1 MGLRRRRREVG
12 ALKRSSATIKYPMKL
27 QRVTRTSR
35 SGGPCHAEAD
45 RQRPEP
51 TTGAVMQSIA
61 ARFAGAIRNLP
72 LRVQLTL
79 VIALLLIATTDAET
93 RRSYIGNPEPV

>member
-1 MGLRRRRREVG
+1 
-12 ALKRSSATIKYPMKL
+12 
-27 QRVTRTSR
+27 
-35 SGGPCHAEAD
+35 
-45 RQRPEP
+45 
-51 TTGAVMQSIA
+51 MQSIA

-93 RRSYIGNPEPV
+93 RRSYIGNPEIV